1 MSEMRVRRP
10 PRCLALSCA
19 VLAAALSCAG
29 CESIGVALGLRERLD
44 KLAVTGIEASLPGGP
59 TLAPGQS
66 AQLAIVTST
75 ADGRKLATVGA
86 GGGKVVFDSFHFD
99 PTIVQVN
106 ASGKVTMP
114 ADPRLSDGHTPQVH
128 ISVASHPQVVTA
140 LDVPPRYDAKFT
152 ADFSGHDGRAG
163 FDGMSGSD
171 GSSGAPGSV
180 DLNNPVAGG
189 QGGNGSDGED
199 GSNGAPGDP
208 GPAVRVWMTLH
219 PGAHPLLE
227 VRVVAATE
235 RFFLVDP
242 AGGSLTVRADGGSGG
257 RGGTGGRGGSGGAGG
272 AGWPPGMSG
281 LDGRDGADGLRGA
294 DGAAGT
300 ISVMVDP
307 AANPYLGS
315 LILINKSGA
324 GAPGPVPQVQVAP
337 VAALW

>member
-1 MSEMRVRRP
+1 LP
-10 PRCLALSCA
+10 LYPALSCA
-19 VLAAALSCAG
+19 VLAAALACAG
-29 CESIGVALGLRERLD
+29 CESLGVALGLRERLD
-44 KLAVTGIEASLPGGP
+44 KVAVTGIEASLAGGQ

-66 AQLAIVTST
+66 TQLVIVAST
-75 ADGRKLATVGA
+75 ADGQKLTSVGA

-99 PTIVQVN
+99 PTRVQVK

-114 ADPRLSDGHTPQVH
+114 KDPRLSDGPTPQVH
-128 ISVASHPQVVTA
+128 ISVVSHPEVVTDLA
-140 LDVPPRYDAKFT
+140 VPPRYDAQFT

-171 GSSGAPGSV
+171 GSSGASGST
-180 DLNNPVAGG
+180 DLTTPAAGG
-189 QGGNGSDGED
+189 QGGNGSDGQD
-199 GSNGAPGDP
+199 GSNGWPGDP

-227 VRVVAATE
+227 VRVAAATE
-235 RFFLVDP
+235 QFFLVDP

-257 RGGTGGRGGSGGAGG
+257 RAGTGGRGGRGGAGG

-281 LDGRDGADGLRGA
+281 LDGRNGA

-324 GAPGPVPQVQVAP
+324 GAPGPAPRVQVAP